1 MQAEAPDGCL
11 AALSSVDGRPSLPP
25 SSALPGTPSE
35 TPTKQELPTH
45 DTGECV
51 ESSAMNDQMNPTT
64 PKVSTNKT
72 PESHTYATVMVLF
85 VSMLLIANV
94 AATKLIAIGPTWAPG
109 GANILP
115 LVFDGGAIT
124 FPLTYILGDCL
135 AEVYG
140 WARARKAIILGF
152 IVSALATGVFFLV
165 GIAPADPSWGN
176 QDAWVSVLGV
186 VPRIFLGSLVG
197 YLAGQL
203 LNAKVLVAMK
213 NRAKPGSLWFRLL
226 GSTVVGEAADTILF
240 CTIAW
245 AFAVD
250 FPTLVNYII
259 VGYLYKVGLE
269 AILLPVTV
277 RVIPWLKRRES

>member
-1 MQAEAPDGCL
+1 MKD
-11 AALSSVDGRPSLPP
+11 
-25 SSALPGTPSE
+25 
-35 TPTKQELPTH
+35 QE
-45 DTGECV
+45 
-51 ESSAMNDQMNPTT
+51 QPTT
-64 PKVSTNKT
+64 RP
-72 PESHTYATVMVLF
+72 PEDEARDSHLYATVMVLF

-94 AATKLIAIGPTWAPG
+94 AATKLIALGPTWTPG
-109 GANILP
+109 GLHILP
-115 LVFDGGAIT
+115 LVFDGGAVT

-140 WARARKAIILGF
+140 WKRARKAIILGF
-152 IVSALATGVFFLV
+152 VVSALATAVFFLV

-176 QDAWVSVLGV
+176 QDAWMSVLGV
-186 VPRIFLGSLVG
+186 VPRIVLGSLIG
-197 YLAGQL
+197 YLVGQL
-203 LNAKVLVAMK
+203 LNAKVLVALK

-259 VGYLYKVGLE
+259 VGYVYKVGLE
-269 AILLPVTV
+269 AILLPITL
-277 RVIPWLKRRES
+277 RVIPWLKRREAQRNM